1 MASQYPRNT
10 VTKKGLAL
18 IAESVATKKQL
29 IFTRVVVGDGDVP
42 QNKNISDMTDLVSE
56 RIELPVTSGE
66 NEGNGQFKISA
77 TLSNTSLNVG
87 FFPREVGLYAKVDQ
101 GTEVLYSYTNG
112 GNNVGYIPDKTTPIE
127 AETYNIRTVIGNA
140 TDITV
145 VLKDGTYCTILDLNA
160 HNNSTDAHSNIF
172 ITADKDAAAAD
183 NSEKGAT
190 TSWVKNALAK
200 FTNFTSSQISDFKS
214 KVIEIMKEKAIE
226 VLQITYKLESNGFIK
241 FGLFG
246 GFTIQWG
253 VIEKYDELLQGGADF
268 KSDQQSKLFPVAFVT
283 KALALVV
290 SDAGYYKNNTLYTGS
305 TDVTG
310 NVRGRIIDNSSF
322 KVGLDYNVVG
332 SHVVDIQWLAIGF

>member
-1 MASQYPRNT
+1 MANWNGSILTTAGIKLQGK
-10 VTKKGLAL
+10 VEAGSTKLVL
-18 IAESVATKKQL
+18 TKLK
-29 IFTRVVVGDGDVP
+29 VGDGA
-42 QNKNISDMTDLVSE
+42 ISGVQTLEGLTDLVSPKLV
-56 RIELPVTSGE
+56 ILGP
-66 NEGNGQFKISA
+66 
-77 TLSNTSLNVG
+77 
-87 FFPREVGLYAKVDQ
+87 
-101 GTEVLYSYTNG
+101 
-112 GNNVGYIPDKTTPIE
+112 
-127 AETYNIRTVIGNA
+127 TVKDN
-140 TDITV
+140 
-145 VLKDGTYCTILDLNA
+145 KDGTVNIGGAITNANLDAGFYLKEMGLFAQDPDVGEILYAITTDPNPDYFQAKGGATILSESLNMTIICSNA
-160 HNNSTDAHSNIF
+160 SNVVNNGNLTGLLTAQALADHDANEKAHSNIF

-183 NSEKGAT
+183 NSKKGAT

-200 FTNFTSSQISDFKS
+200 FTSFTSSQISDFKS

-332 SHVVDIQWLAIGF
+332 SHIVDIQWIAIGF